1 MVPCPRV
8 TGLNGCAF
16 PIPTVMCYNL
26 TPVWGHSDMGDGIF
40 EGWLGHD
47 SCPIRKISA
56 LIKEAQGNFFVHF
69 PTWSHLAG
77 AIYEK

>member
-1 MVPCPRV
+1 
-8 TGLNGCAF
+8 
-16 PIPTVMCYNL
+16 
-26 TPVWGHSDMGDGIF
+26 MGDGIF

-56 LIKEAQGNFFVHF
+56 LIKEAQGNLFVHF
-69 PTWSHLAG
+69 PTWGPLAG